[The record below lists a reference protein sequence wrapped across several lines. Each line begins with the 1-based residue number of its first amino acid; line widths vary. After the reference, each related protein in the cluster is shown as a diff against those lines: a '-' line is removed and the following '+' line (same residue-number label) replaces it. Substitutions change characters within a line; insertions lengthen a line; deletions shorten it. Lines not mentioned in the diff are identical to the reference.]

1 MIHYVWAMDDEW
13 SDLELMAGRLHERVP
28 WTREQRLARPRIN
41 PIRIATAW
49 DILVKGCSYV
59 DRGPVKIV
67 FDEQTQHWTILV
79 TGVRITSVLR
89 FLVAHEIG
97 EWYMKR
103 TGYQHWNIEYLCD
116 AFAFVLLMPA
126 ELLRPRLGGDPWAE
140 LPRIAE
146 TFDVPVY
153 SVAIRLALLFGVPTA
168 VINKGEVLRVH
179 DWGVSASDEWLRVA
193 ESDSSVR
200 VVEHGKLKVVVKR

>member
-1 MIHYVWAMDDEW
+1 MDDEW

-116 AFAFVLLMPA
+116 AFAYVLLMPA
-126 ELLRPRLGGDPWAE
+126 ELLRPRLGGNPWVE

-146 TFDVPVY
+146 AFDVPLRGA
-153 SVAIRLALLFGVPTA
+153 AIRLALFFDVPAA
-168 VINKGEVLRVH
+168 VIDRGEVLRIN
-179 DWGVSASDEWLRVA
+179 DWGTETPDEWLRGV
-193 ESDSSVR
+193 EDGGVVR
-200 VVEHGKLKVVVKR
+200 VVNHGRLRVVIKKL